1 MGANLVIEGL
11 KFMVLGMTTV
21 FLFLMLMIFVLNI
34 ISKIVKK
41 YFPPKKLAPIRARK
55 QNNSSAIQKDD
66 GAIIAAITASIQE
79 FKQQK

>member
-21 FLFLMLMIFVLNI
+21 FLFLLLMILVLNI

-41 YFPPKKLAPIRARK
+41 YFPHKKLAPIRARK
-55 QNNSSAIQKDD
+55 QNNTATLHKGD

>member
-1 MGANLVIEGL
+1 METNLVIEGL

-41 YFPPKKLAPIRARK
+41 YFPHKKLTPIRVKKEHRSTAP
-55 QNNSSAIQKDD
+55 QDDSALV
-66 GAIIAAITASIQE
+66 AAITASIQE
-79 FKQQK
+79 FKKQK